1 MPFLAD
7 YNPIKKQVKFINT
20 DDSHKESSLG
30 KQYGDHYIFFLS
42 CTYTHTHAHA
52 HTHAH
57 TKRHPVQIEF
67 YYHFCLFKLGLQCHN
82 KLYIYTDYKPPED
95 VWDTLTT

>member
-20 DDSHKESSLG
+20 VLINDSHKVVLESDMETTISLFS
-30 KQYGDHYIFFLS
+30 IL
-42 CTYTHTHAHA
+42 

-82 KLYIYTDYKPPED
+82 KLY
-95 VWDTLTT
+95 LH